1 MYYYCNNCGIIGEDD
16 VYYKLIHEAVYY
28 PNDMAQPSE
37 YDEPRCPSCG
47 NYVSEYVCDNCL
59 TKGDCDEEIL
69 FVEERYAWKLIKET
83 LFAMTCHRCFTK
95 KQIEEWLSN
104 LHMNTVLNLTSKF
117 GFIDEKETHE
127 YAWELIKEILKEK
140 QS

>member
-1 MYYYCNNCGIIGEDD
+1 MYYYCSDCGIIDEDD
-16 VYYKLIHEAVYY
+16 VYCKLIHEAVYY

-59 TKGDCDEEIL
+59 TKGDCDEDVL
-69 FVEERYAWKLIKET
+69 FVDER
-83 LFAMTCHRCFTK
+83 FAMTCHKCFTK
-95 KQIEEWLSN
+95 KQIEEWLHY
-104 LHMNTVLNLTSKF
+104 LHMHTVLNLTSKF